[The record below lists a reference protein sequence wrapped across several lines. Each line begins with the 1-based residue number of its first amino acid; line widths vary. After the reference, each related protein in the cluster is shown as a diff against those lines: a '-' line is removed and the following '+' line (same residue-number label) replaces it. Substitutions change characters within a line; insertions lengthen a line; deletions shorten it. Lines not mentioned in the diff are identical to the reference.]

1 MPPQIHLFPT
11 RRSRPSFP
19 YPSDPI
25 RAHRLTAPAIPRAA
39 QNHSGLIP
47 VGRAGS
53 WVQLASRGG
62 RRCSGSTSKRCRGGS
77 GGRRSGSSGRR
88 PATAYCGSSLRP
100 RVRRQG
106 AIYESPAGPPGP
118 RLLPPPVFF
127 FGWGGGAPRGVG
139 DCRPW
144 PFGRLLGSCSIAS
157 TAADVCW
164 RLTSLACL
172 ACACAA

>member
-77 GGRRSGSSGRR
+77 GRRSGSSGRR

-106 AIYESPAGPPGP
+106 AIYESPAGP

-127 FGWGGGAPRGVG
+127 WLGGCGAAGSRT
-139 DCRPW
+139 W
-144 PFGRLLGSCSIAS
+144 PFGRLLGSCSMAS
-157 TAADVCW
+157 TAAGVFW
-164 RLTSLACL
+164 RLTSLARL

>member
-47 VGRAGS
+47 VDRAGS

-62 RRCSGSTSKRCRGGS
+62 RRCSGSTSKRCRCGS

-88 PATAYCGSSLRP
+88 PATSYCGSSLRP

-106 AIYESPAGPPGP
+106 EIYESPAGLPGP
-118 RLLPPPVFF
+118 RLLPLPVFF
-127 FGWGGGAPRGVG
+127 FGWEGGGAPRGVG
-139 DCRPW
+139 H
-144 PFGRLLGSCSIAS
+144 GRSAGCWAAAALLALMLAS
-157 TAADVCW
+157 SSV
-164 RLTSLACL
+164 
-172 ACACAA
+172 

>member
-77 GGRRSGSSGRR
+77 GGRRSGSSGRP

-100 RVRRQG
+100 RRQG

-127 FGWGGGAPRGVG
+127 FWRGGLGAPRGVG

-144 PFGRLLGSCSIAS
+144 PFGRLLLALLLAS
-157 TAADVCW
+157 SGV
-164 RLTSLACL
+164 
-172 ACACAA
+172 

>member
-77 GGRRSGSSGRR
+77 GSRRSGSSGRR

-106 AIYESPAGPPGP
+106 AIYESAATAG
-118 RLLPPPVFF
+118 FF
-127 FGWGGGAPRGVG
+127 FWLGGGRRGESATV
-139 DCRPW
+139 DH
-144 PFGRLLGSCSIAS
+144 GRSSGCWAAAALLALLLAS
-157 TAADVCW
+157 SGV
-164 RLTSLACL
+164 
-172 ACACAA
+172 